1 MFTGRVI
8 MVTGAAGNVGSVLAA
23 LLASRGARIAAVD
36 TANDRLEAV
45 IAGLSDGR
53 HLSLPEYELTDPAAS
68 AALVARVQR
77 TRGRLDGVGATVR
90 GFAMAKLADAE
101 VEQWDTMSSLNVK
114 TTWNI
119 YRAAVPAM
127 RQAGG
132 GALVGI
138 GSAAG
143 LKGTGEM
150 AAYSTTKCAV
160 IRLTE
165 SVADELPTDRIRVNP
180 VPPTTIDTPQNRAAM
195 PEADTSRWV
204 TPSEVAEA
212 MAFLLSDRA
221 SGVTGT
227 LLPVG

>member
-1 MFTGRVI
+1 
-8 MVTGAAGNVGSVLAA
+8 
-23 LLASRGARIAAVD
+23 
-36 TANDRLEAV
+36 
-45 IAGLSDGR
+45 
-53 HLSLPEYELTDPAAS
+53 
-68 AALVARVQR
+68 
-77 TRGRLDGVGATVR
+77 
-90 GFAMAKLADAE
+90 MAKLADAE

-180 VPPTTIDTPQNRAAM
+180 VPPTTIGSLPRKVASTPVATPRSIAAM
-195 PEADTSRWV
+195 
-204 TPSEVAEA
+204 
-212 MAFLLSDRA
+212 A
-221 SGVTGT
+221 SQTR
-227 LLPVG
+227 